1 MMMALVCWK
10 EIEGKEKEKNTMIT
24 IKVFFSFFA
33 EMKLFCVRLCVF
45 LKSPSFQKK
54 WLRLLLLLLFR
65 HLKISQQLTP
75 IARDRCSCKKVGAHR
90 DMLLLLKVCSCSLT
104 LQAHGVS
111 VGGLLSCYGC
121 FYDLVRH
128 Q

>member
-1 MMMALVCWK
+1 MCQVVCFF
-10 EIEGKEKEKNTMIT
+10 EIGF
-24 IKVFFSFFA
+24 VS
-33 EMKLFCVRLCVF
+33 
-45 LKSPSFQKK
+45 KK
-54 WLRLLLLLLFR
+54 WLRLLLLLFR

-75 IARDRCSCKKVGAHR
+75 IARDHCSCKKVGAHG
-90 DMLLLLKVCSCSLT
+90 DVLLLLKVCSCSLT